1 VSLHRLPRDHA
12 GDPGGDRVTYDYHE
26 PESVAEA
33 LDLLARHGEDAH
45 LVAGATAFTL
55 LWRQGLLRPGHVVG
69 LRGIIPLGGISSAGG
84 GLVIGATVTHRE
96 IERSREAF
104 RYCPAITDT
113 FASVATVRVRNQATL
128 GGNLAHADPAQDPPP
143 MLMAL
148 GAEVVAASATGD
160 RVIPIDELF
169 VDVFTTS
176 LHAGEIITSV
186 RFPALAPGTRATYVK
201 FLPQTADDYAT
212 VSVAATLRLA
222 DDGTVADVRV
232 ALGAAG
238 PTPLRARSVEEALRG
253 ARPDAKRIA
262 EAAARVDA
270 DIAPFDDLR
279 GSAAYK
285 RDMAR
290 VWTER
295 ALTSLVEARA

>member
-1 VSLHRLPRDHA
+1 M
-12 GDPGGDRVTYDYHE
+12 TYDYHE
-26 PESVAEA
+26 PETVAEA
-33 LDLLARHGEDAH
+33 VALLTRYGEDAH

-55 LWRQGLLRPGHVVG
+55 LWRQGLLRPGHVIG
-69 LRGIIPLGGISSAGG
+69 LRRIASLGAITSARG
-84 GLVIGATVTHRE
+84 GLVIGATATHRA
-96 IERSREAF
+96 IERSSDVAG
-104 RYCPAITDT
+104 YCPALTRT
-113 FASVATVRVRNQATL
+113 FASVATVRVRNQATI

-148 GAEVVAASATGD
+148 DAKVVAASSAGERT
-160 RVIPIDELF
+160 IPLDELF

-176 LHAGEIITSV
+176 LLPGEIITAV
-186 RFPALAPGTRATYVK
+186 RLPPLAAGTRATYLK

-222 DDGTVADVRV
+222 ADGTVADVRV

-238 PTPLRARSVEEALRG
+238 PTPVRAHAVEDALRG
-253 ARPDAKRIA
+253 AVPDAKLIA
-262 EAAARVDA
+262 DAAALVDA
-270 DIAPFDDLR
+270 DIAPFDDVR

-285 RDMAR
+285 REMAR

-295 ALTSLVEARA
+295 ALVSLVEAA

>member
-1 VSLHRLPRDHA
+1 M
-12 GDPGGDRVTYDYHE
+12 TYDYHE

-55 LWRQGLLRPGHVVG
+55 LWRQGLLRPGHVIG
-69 LRGIIPLGGISSAGG
+69 LRRIATLGGITRSGG
-84 GLVIGATVTHRE
+84 GLVIGATVTHRA
-96 IERSREAF
+96 IERSAEVA
-104 RYCPAITDT
+104 RYCPALTRT
-113 FASVATVRVRNQATL
+113 FALVATVRVRNQATI

-143 MLMAL
+143 MLMVL
-148 GAEVVAASATGD
+148 GAEVVATSTAGERA
-160 RVIPIDELF
+160 IAIDDLC

-176 LHAGEIITSV
+176 LGPGEIITSV
-186 RFPALAPGTRATYVK
+186 RLPALAAGTRATYLK

-212 VSVAATLRLA
+212 VSVAAALRLA
-222 DDGTVADVRV
+222 SDGTVADVRV

-238 PTPLRARSVEEALRG
+238 PTPMRARSVEDALRG
-253 ARPDAKRIA
+253 VRPDAKRIGD
-262 EAAARVDA
+262 AAARVDT
-270 DIAPFDDLR
+270 DIEPFDDVR

-285 RDMAR
+285 REIAR

-295 ALTSLVEARA
+295 ALTSLVEGP